1 MEILVFACLLVA
13 FLGFLELIKATA
25 RYQETK
31 LKKVIIDA
39 RSAKKVSTHFIVQ
52 ESKPVRL
59 LTLIFFAFLLLLF
72 FDLLFQW
79 EMNTGLALLWWVLVL
94 SGTLYL
100 VAYCHMRR
108 VIVSDQRITY
118 KSLFKKT
125 SFLFEEI
132 TKVKFGMN
140 LTLIIYCEGK
150 RMFAVETNCE
160 GYYTLLTRLIFE
172 GVFFENPPV
181 L

>member
-1 MEILVFACLLVA
+1 MEILVFACLLVV
-13 FLGFLELIKATA
+13 FLGFLELIKAAA

-31 LKKVIIDA
+31 LKKAIINA
-39 RSAKKVSTHFIVQ
+39 RSAKKVPTYFIVQ

-59 LTLIFFAFLLLLF
+59 LILTFSAFLLILF
-72 FDLLFQW
+72 FGLLFQG
-79 EMNTGLALLWWVLVL
+79 EMNSGFALFWWVLVL
-94 SGTLYL
+94 SGAFYL
-100 VAYCHMRR
+100 VGYCHVRR
-108 VIVSDQRITY
+108 VTVSDQRITY

-160 GYYTLLTRLIFE
+160 GYHALLTRLIFE
-172 GVFFENPPV
+172 GVFFENPPA